1 MRVRKIYT
9 SGGLSVLDYSW
20 NKSGFPSPL
29 AIEKLFSLREVWETF
44 VFGVEKQAEAAIVSS
59 ARSFEVACHLSR
71 AAEGS
76 YILRLFIDIS
86 WSLQRTY

>member
-29 AIEKLFSLREVWETF
+29 AIEKLFSLREV
-44 VFGVEKQAEAAIVSS
+44 
-59 ARSFEVACHLSR
+59 
-71 AAEGS
+71 
-76 YILRLFIDIS
+76 
-86 WSLQRTY
+86 